1 MHRSKEGKKKH
12 CESQNRLWLV
22 IEKHFANNAFLLST
36 NSFYNGFRLFLK
48 LNIDFLAA
56 IITYNRNVKKLYF

>member
-1 MHRSKEGKKKH
+1 MHRSKVEKKMY
-12 CESQNRLWLV
+12 CESQNRWWLV

-36 NSFYNGFRLFLK
+36 NSFYNGFRSFLK

-56 IITYNRNVKKLYF
+56 VIT